1 MKLRIAIVMLAA
13 SCFGV
18 LTSVHAESDYVVVAS
33 NATIQDPAWKK
44 VADALLQKHHGE
56 LVTYDGS
63 VKQSLATLRKL
74 HPLYTCFVAKPK
86 SVTQQYVADIHQLTR
101 KYNDDPFCDT
111 FWGILTGYDAANA
124 LTIAQNNEPLTVRK
138 VIANTDIAYEM
149 VDEAIV
155 YDEQVQNRMIRKKS
169 GKAPVTMEG
178 PDDTTQAMVEA
189 LNEFAPD
196 LIVSSSHATEG
207 DWQLAFS
214 YPNGQFKSKAGKMT
228 GYDTDDKEFPV
239 SSPNPK
245 VYLPVGNCLMGHIN
259 NSNAMALAWMNSV
272 GVYQMIGY
280 IFETWYGYA
289 GWGCLDY
296 FVEQPGRYTLAEAF
310 RANDCSL
317 IQRLLSYAPQA
328 ATVES
333 ELSENPEYHGKLTA
347 RARQDGITKDDV
359 EGLLFDRDVLAF
371 YGDPKWEARMADAPK
386 AWNQSLTESNGI
398 YTFTVQPNRGL
409 KSFEP
414 VNRNGSQ
421 RGGRPLVEFFPQRL
435 KDFSLLDG
443 ADLNPVFTDG
453 FLLVPNPGTC
463 DPSKKYVVRFKAN
476 RMTD

>member
-1 MKLRIAIVMLAA
+1 MKLLIAIVMLSAF
-13 SCFGV
+13 SVGV
-18 LTSVHAESDYVVVAS
+18 LPSIQAESDYVVVAS
-33 NATIQDPAWKK
+33 QATLQDPAWKK

-56 LVTYDGS
+56 LVTYGGS
-63 VKQSLATLRKL
+63 VKQSLGLLRKL
-74 HPLYTCFVAKPK
+74 CPLYTCFVAKPK
-86 SVTQQYVADIHQLTR
+86 TVTQQYVADIHQLTR
-101 KYNDDPFCDT
+101 NYNDDPYCDT

-124 LTIAQNNEPLTVRK
+124 LTIAQHNKPLTVRK
-138 VIANTDIAYEM
+138 VLANTEIAYEM
-149 VDEAIV
+149 VYEAIV
-155 YDEQVQNRMIRKKS
+155 YDELVQNRMTRKKS
-169 GKAPVTMEG
+169 GETPVIIKG

-189 LNEFAPD
+189 LNKFAPD

-207 DWQLAFS
+207 DWQLSFS
-214 YPNGQFKSKAGKMT
+214 YPNGQLKSKAGKMT
-228 GYDTDDKEFPV
+228 GYDIDDNAFPV

-259 NSNAMALAWMNSV
+259 DSNSMALAWMNSV

-280 IFETWYGYA
+280 TFETWYGYA

-310 RANDCSL
+310 RANDCAL
-317 IQRLLSYAPQA
+317 IQRLLTYAPQA
-328 ATVES
+328 ATMES
-333 ELSENPEYHGKLTA
+333 KLSKNPEYHGKLTVQA
-347 RARQDGITKDDV
+347 RLDGITRDDV

-371 YGDPKWEARMADAPK
+371 YGDPKWDARMADAPK

-398 YTFTVQPNRGL
+398 YTFTVQANRGV

-414 VNRNGSQ
+414 VNTNGSQ
-421 RGGRPLVEFFPQRL
+421 RGGRPVVEFFPYRM
-435 KDFSLLDG
+435 KDFTLLDG
-443 ADLNPVFTDG
+443 ADLKPVFADG

-463 DPSKKYVVRFKAN
+463 NTSRKYVVRFKAN

>member
-1 MKLRIAIVMLAA
+1 MKLLIAMVVFAV
-13 SCFGV
+13 SGV
-18 LTSVHAESDYVVVAS
+18 VGLPSVHAESDYVVVAS

-56 LVTYDGS
+56 LVTYDGT
-63 VKQSLATLRKL
+63 VKQSLAALRKL

-124 LTIAQNNEPLTVRK
+124 LAIAQNNEPLTVRK
-138 VIANTDIAYEM
+138 VVANTDIAYEM

-155 YDEQVQNRMIRKKS
+155 YDEQVQNKMIRKKP
-169 GKAPVTMEG
+169 GKAPVIMKG

-189 LNEFAPD
+189 LNKFAPD

-207 DWQLAFS
+207 DWQLGFS
-214 YPNGQFKSKAGKMT
+214 YPNGQLKSKAGKMT
-228 GYDTDDKEFPV
+228 GYDIDDNEFPV

-259 NSNAMALAWMNSV
+259 DSNAMALAWMNSV

-289 GWGCLDY
+289 GWGCMDY

-310 RANDCSL
+310 RANDCAL
-317 IQRLLSYAPQA
+317 IQRLLTYAPQA
-328 ATVES
+328 ATMES

-347 RARQDGITKDDV
+347 RARQDGITRDDV

-371 YGDPKWEARMADAPK
+371 YGDPKWDARMADAPK
-386 AWNQSLTESNGI
+386 AWNQSLTESGGI
-398 YTFTVQPNRGL
+398 YTFTVQANRGV

-414 VNRNGSQ
+414 VNTNGSQ
-421 RGGRPLVEFFPQRL
+421 RGDRPFVEFFPYRL

-443 ADLNPVFTDG
+443 ADLNPVFSDA
-453 FLLVPNPGTC
+453 FLLVPHPGTC
-463 DPSKKYVVRFKAN
+463 DPSGKYVVRFKAN

>member
-1 MKLRIAIVMLAA
+1 MKPLIAIVTLAI
-13 SCFGV
+13 SGV
-18 LTSVHAESDYVVVAS
+18 GYLPSVLAESDYVVVAS
-33 NATIQDPAWKK
+33 QATIQDPAWKN
-44 VADALLQKHHGE
+44 VADTLLQKHHGK

-63 VKQSLATLRKL
+63 VKQSLVTLRKL
-74 HPLYTCFVAKPK
+74 RPLYTCFVAKPQ

-124 LTIAQNNEPLTVRK
+124 LTIAQNNKPLTVCK
-138 VIANTDIAYEM
+138 VIANTSIAYEM

-155 YDEQVQNRMIRKKS
+155 YDELVQNKMIYKKS
-169 GKAPVTMEG
+169 GKAPVITKG

-189 LNEFAPD
+189 LNKFAPD

-207 DWQLAFS
+207 DWQLGYS

-228 GYDTDDKEFPV
+228 GYDMDDNKFPV

-259 NSNAMALAWMNSV
+259 DSNAMALAWMNSV

-280 IFETWYGYA
+280 TFETWYGYA
-289 GWGCLDY
+289 GWGCMDY

-310 RANDCSL
+310 RANDCAL
-317 IQRLLSYAPQA
+317 IQRLLTYAPQA
-328 ATVES
+328 ATMES
-333 ELSENPEYHGKLTA
+333 ELSKNPEYHGKLTA
-347 RARQDGITKDDV
+347 QARQDGITRDDA

-386 AWNQSLTESNGI
+386 AWNQSLTQSNGI
-398 YTFTVQPNRGL
+398 YTFTIQANRGV
-409 KSFEP
+409 KSFYP
-414 VNRNGSQ
+414 VNMNGSQ
-421 RGGRPLVEFFPQRL
+421 RGGRPFIEFFPHRL

-443 ADLNPVFTDG
+443 ADLKPVFADG

-463 DPSKKYVVRFKAN
+463 DPSRKYVVRFKAS